1 MTPARYKE
9 HLHAIVDA
17 LRAGDE
23 AAALARF
30 WKAAAEMTDEQADA
44 LMAFATRM
52 IDAK

>member
-23 AAALARF
+23 AAALACF
-30 WKAAAEMTDEQADA
+30 WEAAAKMTDEQADA
-44 LMAFATRM
+44 LMALATRVA
-52 IDAK
+52 DAE